1 MGWFKDAVSG
11 VGSFVGGAIGGDV
24 GDAITDATDFSS
36 FEDGK
41 NPWDE
46 MTPWDTQNEK
56 AIAAKKLEDELAKK
70 AKTLGQQQAE
80 VRKVKEQQLKEMV
93 EARQAIINPNDQ
105 LENQFAGMTNQYA
118 NMTDKFAG
126 MTNQY
131 DGMTNQFAGMSNEM
145 ANLGVATQASEFQAE
160 EADIALANTLDTMRA
175 SGAGAGGATALA
187 QAALQSKRGI
197 SADLQKQE
205 AANQKAAAQG
215 AQQIQTQIAQGATNI
230 QTQQARGA
238 AELQAQQAQ
247 GANDLQMNIARGAA
261 DVDRLSR
268 QGATDVQN
276 QFAAGRQFAFSV
288 GEQRQNQDIDRAA
301 QQLDNYNKRVA
312 DAAAQLLAAQTS

>member
-1 MGWFKDAVSG
+1 MGFFKKLINKA
-11 VGSFVGGAIGGDV
+11 GDKIRETADDL
-24 GDAITDATDFSS
+24 GDWYRET
-36 FEDGK
+36 
-41 NPWDE
+41 
-46 MTPWDTQNEK
+46 TPWDTPAEK
-56 AIAAKKLEDELAKK
+56 DDRAEKLEQDAKDK
-70 AKTLGQQQAE
+70 AKAQGQSTDAA
-80 VRKVKEQQLKEMV
+80 RKIKEQQLKDMV
-93 EARQAIINPNDQ
+93 AQRQAVINPNDQ
-105 LENQFAGMTNQYA
+105 MTNQFAGMTNQ
-118 NMTDKFAG
+118 
-126 MTNQY
+126 
-131 DGMTNQFAGMSNEM
+131 M
-145 ANLGVATQASEFQAE
+145 ANLGVATQAAEFQAE
-160 EADIALANTLDTMRA
+160 EADKALASTLDTMRA

-238 AELQAQQAQ
+238 AELQAQKAQ

-288 GEQRQNQDIDRAA
+288 GEQRQNQDIDRSA